1 MSFKSKLCQFSDN
14 IITTYK
20 CDNHTIS
27 IKLTYN
33 QAYHIVSNLYLI
45 KKNEHVMQDLYNTS
59 ECGEDD
65 AIVGYINYCDKVF
78 MIELGGMRL
87 TLDQKDA
94 ITFIK
99 QVKSIYYQC
108 C

>member
-1 MSFKSKLCQFSDN
+1 
-14 IITTYK
+14 
-20 CDNHTIS
+20 
-27 IKLTYN
+27 
-33 QAYHIVSNLYLI
+33 
-45 KKNEHVMQDLYNTS
+45 MQDLYNTS

-78 MIELGGMRL
+78 MIELGGIRL

-99 QVKSIYYQC
+99 QVRSIYYQC
-108 C
+108 HEY